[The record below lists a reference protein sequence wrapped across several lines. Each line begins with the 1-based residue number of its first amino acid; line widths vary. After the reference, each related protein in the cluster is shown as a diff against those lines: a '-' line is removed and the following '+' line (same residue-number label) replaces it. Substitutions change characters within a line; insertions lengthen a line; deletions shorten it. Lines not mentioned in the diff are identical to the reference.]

1 MKHRNF
7 AQLLPRC
14 CFEDDYQD
22 GDEVSGCIEGRHCG
36 HGTPNETRGKCP
48 HKQNK
53 EFQMFAT
60 AQRETQKLDLVLP
73 FSNSYVPCC
82 VGNLRQGID
91 AVI

>member
-1 MKHRNF
+1 MTTKVVTKSADALKADIADTQPQMKC
-7 AQLLPRC
+7 A
-14 CFEDDYQD
+14 
-22 GDEVSGCIEGRHCG
+22 GDE
-36 HGTPNETRGKCP
+36 P

-60 AQRETQKLDLVLP
+60 AQCETQKLDLVLP